1 MSYRGM
7 QNNEFALTNDIVGVI
22 TMSFLH
28 SLFSCYKIYSNND
41 LLIGW

>member
-1 MSYRGM
+1 MPMSYRGM

-28 SLFSCYKIYSNND
+28 SVYLAATKFIATMIC
-41 LLIGW
+41 